1 MSTSPSKITDIL
13 DGAESI
19 RLEEMDSV
27 SLQNRIDK
35 KYILHIDQLPR
46 VLEQIIDSYMVLE
59 INNSR
64 LFSYKTIY
72 FDTPDYQFYKDHHNG
87 LTNRIKV
94 RCRQYVESG
103 TTFFEIKRK
112 YQGYR
117 TDKYRANISDLLY
130 DLQTDQYDEIKSRYK
145 KHQIDHLGIT
155 LHNFFQRAT
164 LVSKKLTER
173 VTIDFN
179 LQFSNGGRDAVVDD
193 IVIIEVKQSKNDER
207 SAIVQAL
214 KKERIYSSS
223 ISKYTYGLML
233 VGNGVKYNAFKNLL
247 YKVNKIQASIKTTSV
262 HDEAPK
268 TVLINV

>member
-1 MSTSPSKITDIL
+1 MSTSIDRIREL
-13 DGAESI
+13 LNGAESI

-35 KYILHIDQLPR
+35 KYILHIDQLPDI
-46 VLEQIIDSYMVLE
+46 LQEIMANYMVLD
-59 INNSR
+59 INGSR

-103 TTFFEIKRK
+103 MTFFEIKRK

-117 TDKYRANISDLLY
+117 TDKYRSNISDLLL

-145 KHQIDHLGIT
+145 KHQIEHLGIT
-155 LHNFFQRAT
+155 LHNFFHRTT

-179 LQFSNGGRDAVVDD
+179 LQFSNGGKDALVDD

-214 KKERIYSSS
+214 KKHRIYSSS

-247 YKVNKIQASIKTTSV
+247 HKVNKVQAFKHIT
-262 HDEAPK
+262 A
-268 TVLINV
+268 